1 MRSSR
6 IYLYILGIMVALSAC
21 GGGGETLNFASIGE
35 ASNVREGITGKWKL
49 TSKKV
54 EGKKVAIR
62 DCEQDNTLSIQGDG
76 AYVSDNGVTQCD
88 NTETNDVGT
97 WSLSDNDRELTFT
110 GNETTKTLQLKGIS
124 KTELMIETSVA
135 KGGKTQTEIHIYT
148 KIQ

>member
-1 MRSSR
+1 MRSSH

-35 ASNVREGITGKWKL
+35 TSNVREGITGKWKL
-49 TSKKV
+49 TNKKI

-62 DCEQDNTLSIQGDG
+62 DCEQDNILSIQEDG
-76 AYVSDNGVTQCD
+76 AYVLDNGVTQCED
-88 NTETNDVGT
+88 TETNDVGT

-110 GNETTKTLQLKGIS
+110 GNENTRTIQLKGIS
-124 KTELMIETSVA
+124 KTELMVEASVA
-135 KGGKTQTEIHIYT
+135 KDGKTQTEIHIYT